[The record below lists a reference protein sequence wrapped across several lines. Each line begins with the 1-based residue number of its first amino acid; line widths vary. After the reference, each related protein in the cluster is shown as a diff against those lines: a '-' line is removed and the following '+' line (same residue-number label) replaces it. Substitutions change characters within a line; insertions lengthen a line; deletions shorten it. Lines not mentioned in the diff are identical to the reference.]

1 MRRCAPACTWLQTS
15 VAARLNRYL
24 ASTGVGSRRAVE
36 ELIRAGRVTVNG
48 DVAGLTTRVEP
59 GDEVRLDGR
68 PLEAQAVRVLL
79 LHKPA
84 GVITTARDPQGRPT
98 VLDLVGG
105 DQRLFPVGRLDRD
118 TAGLLV
124 ITNDGDLAQRLA
136 HPSHGVPKTYLAH
149 VRGDPGPEAVDAL
162 RSGVELDDGPTAPAA
177 VERAGPGL
185 LRITIHE
192 GRNRQVRR
200 MCAAVGHPVLELQ
213 RTRYGPLELGDLR
226 PGRWRELAGDELERL
241 RDA

>member
-1 MRRCAPACTWLQTS
+1 M
-15 VAARLNRYL
+15 AARLNRYL

-48 DVAGLTTRVEP
+48 AVAGLATQVEP

-68 PLEAQAVRVLL
+68 RLQLQAPRVLL
-79 LHKPA
+79 LHKPT

-105 DQRLFPVGRLDRD
+105 DERLFPVGRLDRD
-118 TAGLLV
+118 TSGLLV

-136 HPSHGVPKTYLAH
+136 HPRHGVPKTYAAL
-149 VRGDPGPEAVDAL
+149 VRGDPDAAALGRL
-162 RSGVELDDGPTAPAA
+162 RTGVQLQDGPTAPAA
-177 VERAGPGL
+177 VRRTGPGRL
-185 LRITIHE
+185 EITIHE

-200 MCAAVGHPVLELQ
+200 MCAAVGHPVLELH
-213 RTRYGPLELGDLR
+213 RIRYGPLELGDLA
-226 PGRWRELAGDELERL
+226 PGSWRELTGGELERL